1 MIKGLSPAWLEVERR
16 IERVAGTHAPVL
28 VCGES
33 GTGKELVAHA
43 IHFNSG
49 RAKGPFV
56 AVNCAAIP
64 EALMESE
71 LFGHVR
77 GAFTGAVRD
86 KVGLFH
92 AADGGTLF
100 LDEVGDMGPALQVKV
115 LRALQEREVR
125 RVGDEKVSKVNVRVV
140 TATNRDMARLVAA
153 GTVREDFYYRIR
165 VFDIAMPPLRD
176 RPDDIPLLVSHFIA
190 ALSTS
195 RGKALQGV
203 APSAMRALMSY
214 GWPGNVRELYNA
226 MEHASVLVSG
236 ETVTLADLP
245 PPICV
250 SEDDGGVVEERGEEM
265 GRRIRDALV
274 QSGGNRARAAKILGM
289 SRVTLWKWMTKLGM
303 VKEP

>member
-1 MIKGLSPAWLEVERR
+1 M
-16 IERVAGTHAPVL
+16 
-28 VCGES
+28 
-33 GTGKELVAHA
+33 
-43 IHFNSG
+43 
-49 RAKGPFV
+49 
-56 AVNCAAIP
+56 
-64 EALMESE
+64 
-71 LFGHVR
+71 
-77 GAFTGAVRD
+77 
-86 KVGLFH
+86 
-92 AADGGTLF
+92 
-100 LDEVGDMGPALQVKV
+100 
-115 LRALQEREVR
+115 
-125 RVGDEKVSKVNVRVV
+125 
-140 TATNRDMARLVAA
+140 
-153 GTVREDFYYRIR
+153 REDFYYRIR

-176 RPDDIPLLVSHFIA
+176 RLDDIPLLVSHFIA
-190 ALSTS
+190 ALSMS

-245 PPICV
+245 PPICE
-250 SEDDGGVVEERGEEM
+250 SEDEGGAVEERGEEM